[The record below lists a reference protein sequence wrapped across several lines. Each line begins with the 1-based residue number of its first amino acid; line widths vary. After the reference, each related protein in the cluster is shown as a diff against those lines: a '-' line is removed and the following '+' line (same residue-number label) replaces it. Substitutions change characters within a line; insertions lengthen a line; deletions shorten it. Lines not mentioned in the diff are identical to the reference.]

1 VWRDRRAGATMGST
15 KGGEPV
21 REVREEVHD
30 PLGRAVRRHSPAK
43 RAAYGKAARRR
54 VPRSAQARFEPGKK
68 RFDPVDLL
76 ERQSADR
83 VPELVPIRYARMLES
98 PFRFYRGA
106 AGIMAA
112 DLGTAPHT
120 GLTTQLCGDAHL
132 LNFRLLASP
141 ERHLVF
147 DINDFDETL
156 PGPFEWDL
164 KRLTT
169 SLQIAAAARDFDAGQ
184 CGTIV
189 RGAVESYRERMHAFA
204 GMGTL
209 DIWYAQDD
217 ADQLAALLPT
227 DQPGRTVRRRT
238 SKALAKARTRTTA
251 QAFDKLTHVVDGHR
265 RIAPDPPL
273 ITPLRDLLPDDAE
286 RAGLETRLGELLH
299 RYSESLPQE
308 RRLLLSR
315 FRVVDM
321 ARKVVGVGSVGTR
334 CWVVLAIGRDDQDPL
349 LLQAKEAGPSV
360 LTPYAGAAVHDNQG
374 HRVVAGQRLMQS
386 SGDILLGWD
395 RVTGFDGKQ
404 RDFYVRQLRD
414 WKGIAQPDTMSA
426 EMLRLFARVCGASLA
441 RAHARSG
448 DPIAL
453 AAYAGTS
460 EALDR
465 ALAEF
470 AEAYADRN
478 ARDHRALAAAAADG
492 RVPVSPTPG

>member
-1 VWRDRRAGATMGST
+1 MEATE
-15 KGGEPV
+15 GGDPM
-21 REVREEVHD
+21 REEVPD
-30 PLGRAVRRHSPAK
+30 PLGSAAARRSPAD
-43 RAAYGKAARRR
+43 RAAYGKAARRKL
-54 VPRSAQARFEPGKK
+54 PRSAHARFEPGKK

-83 VPELVPIRYARMLES
+83 VPELVPIRYGRMLES

-112 DLGTAPHT
+112 DLGKAPHT
-120 GLTTQLCGDAHL
+120 GLTAQLCGDAHL

-169 SLQIAAAARDFDAGQ
+169 SLEIAARARRFGAAKRAA
-184 CGTIV
+184 IV
-189 RGAVESYRERMHAFA
+189 RGAVESYRERMQLFA

-217 ADQLAALLPT
+217 TDQLTGLLPRE
-227 DQPGRTVRRRT
+227 QPGAGLRKRTG
-238 SKALAKARTRTTA
+238 KALAKARTRTTA
-251 QAFDKLTHVVDGHR
+251 QAFEKLTHVVDGQR

-273 ITPLRDLLPDDAE
+273 ITPLRDLLPDDQRTA
-286 RAGLETRLGELLH
+286 LESTLRELVR
-299 RYSESLPQE
+299 RYGESLPAE

-315 FRVVDM
+315 FQVVDM

-334 CWVVLAIGRDDQDPL
+334 CWVLLAIGRDDQDPL

-374 HRVVAGQRLMQS
+374 QRVVAGQRLMQS
-386 SGDILLGWD
+386 AGDILLGWE
-395 RVTGFDGKQ
+395 RVVGIDGRQ
-404 RDFYVRQLRD
+404 RDFYIRQLRD

-426 EMLRLFARVCGASLA
+426 EMLRLFARLCGASLA

-453 AAYAGTS
+453 AAYAGS
-460 EALDR
+460 GEALDR

-478 ARDHRALAAAAADG
+478 DLDHQALAAAAADG
-492 RVPVSPTPG
+492 RVPASPHPG

>member
-1 VWRDRRAGATMGST
+1 MRN
-15 KGGEPV
+15 
-21 REVREEVHD
+21 EVRD
-30 PLGRAVRRHSPAK
+30 PLGRAVPRRGPSE
-43 RAAYGKAARRR
+43 RAAHGKAARRR
-54 VPRSAQARFEPGKK
+54 VPRSAHARFEPGGK
-68 RFDPVDLL
+68 RFDPVELL

-83 VPELVPIRYARMLES
+83 VPELVPIRYGRMLES

-112 DLGTAPHT
+112 DLGTKPHT
-120 GLTTQLCGDAHL
+120 GLTAQLCGDAHL

-169 SLQIAAAARDFDAGQ
+169 SLEIAARARDFGSDQRAA
-184 CGTIV
+184 IV
-189 RGAVESYRERMHAFA
+189 RGAVEAYRERMQLFA

-217 ADQLAALLPT
+217 TDQLTGLLPGKE
-227 DQPGRTVRRRT
+227 QPGATVRKRT
-238 SKALAKARTRTTA
+238 GKALAKARTRTTA

-265 RIAPDPPL
+265 RFAADPPL
-273 ITPLRDLLPDDAE
+273 ITPLRDLLPDDRRAE
-286 RAGLETRLGELLH
+286 LERRLNELLR
-299 RYSESLPQE
+299 RYSESLPPE

-315 FRVVDM
+315 FQVVDM

-334 CWVVLAIGRDDQDPL
+334 CWVVLAVGRDDGDPL

-360 LTPYAGAAVHDNQG
+360 LTPYAGAAAQDNQG
-374 HRVVAGQRLMQS
+374 QRVVAGQRLMQS
-386 SGDILLGWD
+386 AGDILLGWD
-395 RVTGFDGKQ
+395 RVIGIDGRQ

-426 EMLRLFARVCGASLA
+426 TMLRLFARVCGASLA

-453 AAYAGTS
+453 AAYAGS
-460 EALDR
+460 GEVLDR

-478 ARDHRALAAAAADG
+478 ALDHQALAAAAADG
-492 RVPVSPTPG
+492 RVPVSPDTA

>member
-1 VWRDRRAGATMGST
+1 M
-15 KGGEPV
+15 P
-21 REVREEVHD
+21 EEVQD
-30 PLGRAVRRHSPAK
+30 PLGNAVPRGSPAE

-54 VPRSAQARFEPGKK
+54 VPRSAQARFSPGKK
-68 RFDPVDLL
+68 RFDPVGLL

-83 VPELVPIRYARMLES
+83 LPELVPIRYSRMLES

-120 GLTTQLCGDAHL
+120 GLTAQLCGDAHL

-164 KRLTT
+164 KRLAT
-169 SLQIAAAARDFDAGQ
+169 SLEIAARARGFGAERRAA
-184 CGTIV
+184 IV
-189 RGAVESYRERMHAFA
+189 RGAVEAYRERMQLFA

-217 ADQLAALLPT
+217 SDQLASLLPKE
-227 DQPGRTVRRRT
+227 QPGASVRKRTG
-238 SKALAKARTRTTA
+238 KALAKARGRTTA
-251 QAFDKLTHVVDGHR
+251 QAFDKLTRVEDGRR
-265 RIAPDPPL
+265 RITPDPPL
-273 ITPLRDLLPDDAE
+273 ITPLRDLLPDDK
-286 RAGLETRLGELLH
+286 RARLEEVLRELLH
-299 RYSESLPQE
+299 RYSQSLPAE
-308 RRLLLSR
+308 RRLLLDR
-315 FRVVDM
+315 FQVVDM

-334 CWVVLAIGRDDQDPL
+334 CWVILAVGRDDEDPL

-360 LTPYAGAAVHDNQG
+360 LTPYAGAARYDNQG
-374 HRVVAGQRLMQS
+374 QRVVAGQRLMQS
-386 SGDILLGWD
+386 AGDILLGWE
-395 RVTGFDGKQ
+395 RVTGFDGRQ

-414 WKGIAQPDTMSA
+414 WKGIAQPDTMTPT
-426 EMLRLFARVCGASLA
+426 MLRLFARVCGASLA

-448 DPIAL
+448 DPVAL
-453 AAYAGTS
+453 AAYAGGG
-460 EALDR
+460 ELLDR

-470 AEAYADRN
+470 ADAYADRN
-478 ARDHRALAAAAADG
+478 ELDHRALAAAAADG
-492 RVPVSPTPG
+492 RVPVSPDPAAPVTPG